1 MKWIAFGYK
10 LPAMLAG
17 LLLLYIAPLMKNSQ
31 SRTTELPSLPIQ
43 VLGRSFAVN
52 GFSNINKQELPFIV
66 YSSSYEEWSEQD
78 NKTAIITDRTVR
90 CIFCCKQFLEDQYP
104 PYHLVT
110 HLFYCVRLSPW
121 SSYMEMMSSKI
132 EHSVLYSSNCFKFLS
147 TLDYAGKVTFKKLI
161 ITNCR
166 SLQHGN

>member
-52 GFSNINKQELPFIV
+52 GFSNINKQELPFVV

-90 CIFCCKQFLEDQYP
+90 CIFCCK
-104 PYHLVT
+104 
-110 HLFYCVRLSPW
+110 
-121 SSYMEMMSSKI
+121 
-132 EHSVLYSSNCFKFLS
+132 
-147 TLDYAGKVTFKKLI
+147 
-161 ITNCR
+161 
-166 SLQHGN
+166 